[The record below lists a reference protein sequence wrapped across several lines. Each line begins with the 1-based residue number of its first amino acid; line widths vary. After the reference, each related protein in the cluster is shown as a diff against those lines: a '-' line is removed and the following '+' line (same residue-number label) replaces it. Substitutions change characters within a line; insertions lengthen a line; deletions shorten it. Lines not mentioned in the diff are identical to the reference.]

1 MNKKNRLTNV
11 AELLEDRTML
21 SAGIPNTGNPSGGAA
36 QGADTGS
43 VQGAAIPSQ
52 QGQPVTSPAVS
63 TFLDQQLSLANSS
76 AAEAASVGSGLG
88 QLFGSLQ
95 ETGIE
100 AIFNPE
106 SPQAQSFAQGTALV
120 NSLATE
126 IGMIGDSSLSAFEEL
141 SAAIAPSP
149 MGENVASQ
157 QTQSAPVAN
166 PESAIIEGV
175 YGQINEVNSVLISS
189 LTEIG
194 ANMQQ
199 LQELGTAAAG
209 QQLPAESFAQ
219 VQQALPSLVEGL
231 SMDIPRLQAVADGG
245 QQRLNA
251 VASELQL
258 PSAANQQPAAGV
270 QAAPGQAG
278 PMQVAPGQAGPIQVA
293 PGQAGPRQVA
303 PGQAG
308 PMQIA
313 PGQAGPRQ
321 VASGQA
327 GPMQVAP
334 GQAGPRQVAP
344 GQAGPSQVAPGQA
357 GPMQVASGQAGP
369 RQAAPGQ
376 AGPMQVASGPAGPS
390 QVASGQA
397 GPSQAA
403 SGQAGPSQAALAQ
416 QAAIEQLAAGE
427 QQLAQQAEAIAQ
439 QESALQQQALAQQAA
454 IEQLAAGE
462 QQLAQQAEEIA
473 QRESALQ
480 QQALAQQAAIEQLAA
495 GEQQLAQQAQAIAQ
509 QSQAQQQVVAQS
521 AAQEMAIAQR
531 AGGRQSGTPNPSSL
545 RMQMQVARSSQQSPM
560 ATGSQTSQWGRSSRS
575 LRNMSSSSQNFARP
589 RPGSML
595 TEVQNSVDRSSAN
608 AVARMQSS
616 ARNSAP
622 SGRPS
627 AVPAAASPFTIA

>member
-258 PSAANQQPAAGV
+258 PSAANQQPATGV
-270 QAAPGQAG
+270 QAASGQAGPMQVAPGQAGPMQVAPGQAG

-293 PGQAGPRQVA
+293 P
-303 PGQAG
+303 
-308 PMQIA
+308 
-313 PGQAGPRQ
+313 
-321 VASGQA
+321 GQA

-403 SGQAGPSQAALAQ
+403 AGQAGPSQAALAQ

-595 TEVQNSVDRSSAN
+595 AEVQNSVDRSSAN